1 MYHALTPTIFF
12 ISSNSVGLLFNH
24 SPTKPVNCS
33 PSFLVNCDQN
43 KTTLTTYPWPATKQ
57 PAMKRKANTILLA
70 CFTLNSWDTS
80 QMVGSHYSYMLW
92 SFSMIWNN
100 FCCCSV
106 AKSYLTLHDPK
117 TAACQASL
125 SLITSWSLPKFMFIA
140 SVMPSKHLIL
150 CRPLLLL
157 PSIFPSLRV
166 FSNELAEITIGLF
179 PTSPL
184 SLNPQYFIAHQW
196 WSFLTLFI
204 FQVQTDQHVCIH
216 THSLHLCSSY
226 QAWRICSLLLSA
238 RSSAVLF
245 TQRFVLLQDSTL
257 SSTPFILYSFLK
269 LQHCHVQK

>member
-1 MYHALTPTIFF
+1 MLPLPPCVTLEPITWSLKVWVVSWVKRGKLCNPMTLSLFLLMYHALTPTIFF

-150 CRPLLLL
+150 LRTRIPPRGLRLHDLL
-157 PSIFPSLRV
+157 
-166 FSNELAEITIGLF
+166 
-179 PTSPL
+179 
-184 SLNPQYFIAHQW
+184 
-196 WSFLTLFI
+196 
-204 FQVQTDQHVCIH
+204 
-216 THSLHLCSSY
+216 
-226 QAWRICSLLLSA
+226 
-238 RSSAVLF
+238 
-245 TQRFVLLQDSTL
+245 
-257 SSTPFILYSFLK
+257 
-269 LQHCHVQK
+269 